1 MKNITLHPNTTI
13 RQAMKKLDKTAEKCL
28 LVTDGD
34 MKLLGTLTDGDIRRS
49 ILAGK
54 GFSKNVEGCYNSNPT
69 VLTEGTF
76 TNDEAIKLLR
86 DQKLDLIPT
95 VDNENRVTNFIT
107 WSNLGQNVE
116 QSEESLVD
124 IPVVI
129 MAGGKGTRMEP
140 FTTVLPK
147 PLIPIHDKPIIE
159 HIINKFVDLKCNEFY
174 LTVNYKGRI
183 LKAFFEELEPEYNV
197 SFLDETEPLGTAG
210 ALKFLKGKFSQSF
223 FVTNCDTI
231 IKTNF
236 LKLHQFHEKASND
249 ITLVASAKE
258 FTIPYGTCELNAQ
271 GHLSH
276 ITEKPKFDFLVNTGL
291 YVLNPDV
298 LNLIPDNQFYHMTH
312 LIKNAKDQGLKIGVF
327 PIDED
332 SWIDIGQWAEYKKA
346 VGRL

>member
-1 MKNITLHPNTTI
+1 MKNISITTDLTI
-13 RQAMKKLDKTAEKCL
+13 RQAMKALDSTAEKCL

-34 MKLLGTLTDGDIRRS
+34 MKLLGTLTDGDIRRA

-54 GFSKNVEGCYNSNPT
+54 GFSESIENCYNSSPT
-69 VLTEGTF
+69 VLNGGTY
-76 TNDEAIKLLR
+76 TKDEAINLLR
-86 DQKLDLIPT
+86 DQKLDLIPI
-95 VDNENRVTNFIT
+95 VDTNNHVQNFIT
-107 WSNLGQNVE
+107 WSRLGQNGDNTK
-116 QSEESLVD
+116 ESLSD

-159 HIINKFVDLKCNEFY
+159 HIINRFVDLECNEFY

-183 LKAFFEELEPEYNV
+183 LKAFFEELDPEYNV

-231 IKTNF
+231 IKADF
-236 LKLHQFHEKASND
+236 LKLHQFHEKENND

-258 FTIPYGTCELNAQ
+258 FTIPYGTCELNDE

-276 ITEKPKFDFLVNTGL
+276 ITEKPTFDFLVNTGL
-291 YVLNPDV
+291 YVLKPEV
-298 LNLIPDNQFYHMTH
+298 LRLIPDNQFYHMTH

-332 SWIDIGQWAEYKKA
+332 AWIDIGQWAEYKKA
-346 VGRL
+346 VGQL